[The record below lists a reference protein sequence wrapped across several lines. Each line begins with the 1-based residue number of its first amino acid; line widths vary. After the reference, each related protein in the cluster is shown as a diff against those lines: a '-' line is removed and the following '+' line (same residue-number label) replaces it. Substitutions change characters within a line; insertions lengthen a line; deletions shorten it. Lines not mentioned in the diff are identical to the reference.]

1 MSRGSGTGYIPDKS
15 HLMSSTLAML
25 DFFKDGEKAFSNFSA
40 FLESNYDIRSS
51 NTVRMTF
58 ATLCKWKLLYE
69 VDFKTYTLTAAGA
82 DLLKTHSETS
92 LGRQIQNSTLYFGE
106 ILQEL
111 ETEVLTGS
119 ALKQAA
125 NQKYSMSFKSSSDL
139 SCRTQYLL
147 GLSFIENRNPVE
159 PDELAP
165 HLSSSLYAVP
175 CIYFH
180 FHEPLYI
187 LSLSAPPKKFFPN
200 AVIFC
205 QQINI
210 FLPAQRTICNFYI
223 ILFLDQKA
231 IACRRIDIL
240 SIASNSL
247 CYVGCSDGVFHHCP
261 VLSAQII

>member
-15 HLMSSTLAML
+15 RLMSSTLAML

-147 GLSFIENRNPVE
+147 GLSFIEKNSKKYRITSQGKEFLQLLRDENLLSEYNNEKSYKKPESNNHISLELPNSFLKKCKRRNLSPEFVLYKLMAHYA
-159 PDELAP
+159 DNEL
-165 HLSSSLYAVP
+165 
-175 CIYFH
+175 F
-180 FHEPLYI
+180 
-187 LSLSAPPKKFFPN
+187 
-200 AVIFC
+200 
-205 QQINI
+205 
-210 FLPAQRTICNFYI
+210 
-223 ILFLDQKA
+223 
-231 IACRRIDIL
+231 
-240 SIASNSL
+240 
-247 CYVGCSDGVFHHCP
+247 
-261 VLSAQII
+261 

>member
-147 GLSFIENRNPVE
+147 GLTSQGKEFLQLLRDENLLSEYNNEKSYKKPESNNHISLELPNSFLKKCKRRNLSPEFVLYKLMAHYA
-159 PDELAP
+159 DNEL
-165 HLSSSLYAVP
+165 
-175 CIYFH
+175 F
-180 FHEPLYI
+180 
-187 LSLSAPPKKFFPN
+187 
-200 AVIFC
+200 
-205 QQINI
+205 
-210 FLPAQRTICNFYI
+210 
-223 ILFLDQKA
+223 
-231 IACRRIDIL
+231 
-240 SIASNSL
+240 
-247 CYVGCSDGVFHHCP
+247 
-261 VLSAQII
+261 